1 MSARLQGQFQLGSWY
16 IDPALDT
23 ITRNGQTLKLEPRM
37 MRLLMCLAE
46 TPGAVVSQE
55 RLLSEVWAGVVV
67 GPASV
72 YQAISQLRRLLGDV
86 DPEPSYIAT
95 VPRKGY
101 RLVAPVRTVEGPAAP
116 VVAIAPNPGSHRPEA
131 DTALTAPARPP
142 QQSRSGRQRR
152 WLWLAAAVLVAGIA
166 ISILLGWLAPG
177 HWVAAERG
185 NSIVVLPFIAY
196 SDDRSDQPFC
206 DGLTEELSNWLA
218 QIPTLRVVARTSA
231 FSFRGLNEDV
241 RAIGQ
246 TLGATHVLEG
256 SMRRSG
262 DHMRVVAQLIDAR
275 TGYHLWS
282 SEYDRPF
289 EDAIRIQED
298 IARSVA
304 DSLEIRLTQDTAQR
318 FAARRSDNP
327 EAYRLYLLARHN
339 QQVRTPEANLQAIE
353 LYRRSLQADPQFAL
367 AYVGLAYATINQRYL
382 NDRSVAD
389 IRAAAEPLLAKAA
402 ESDPNLSEL
411 YAVRAA
417 LRDEEGLTKE
427 ALADLEHAVSLNP
440 NDSLAFAELA
450 RLHSVEGEPLT
461 ALKHLRQ
468 ALALDPLD
476 FVLHA
481 RHCLVLQDLALFAQA
496 SAACERARAL
506 QGQDGNWGT
515 VVSEWLAISQGDLVQ
530 AMAWSGLA
538 LKSDP
543 HSFGAY
549 ERRAEVMLTLGMSRE
564 ARSLYEQARVA
575 TSEAESAEIGLCR
588 VAFIEGGADALRNRL
603 SESGLDQSA
612 HARTLIETSYL
623 HLLLGEGP
631 TARDLMMRAM
641 QASDF
646 DSGRFHSAWF
656 ARWGRSDQLVLATAQ
671 LQTGDPADA
680 SVNLQQIS
688 DLVERLLKEGEERGE
703 IYALK
708 AEILALRG
716 KQDAAMQALGEAAE
730 LGWRSSWWAQREPY
744 LTSLR
749 SRSDFRTLMAR
760 IDASNQRAR
769 SELAPDQ

>member
-1 MSARLQGQFQLGSWY
+1 MSAKLQGQFQLGAWFV
-16 IDPALDT
+16 DPALDT

-55 RLLSEVWAGVVV
+55 RLLTEVWAGVVV

-101 RLVAPVRTVEGPAAP
+101 RLVATVRPVEAPPAA
-116 VVAIAPNPGSHRPEA
+116 VA
-131 DTALTAPARPP
+131 APAPEPP
-142 QQSRSGRQRR
+142 RSQPQPGRWRRWRR
-152 WLWLAAAVLVAGIA
+152 WLWLAGAAGVIA
-166 ISILLGWLAPG
+166 LLAVIVISIRLGWLSPG
-177 HWVAAERG
+177 HWVAADHG

-196 SDDRSDQPFC
+196 SDDKSDQPFC

-262 DHMRVVAQLIDAR
+262 DHMRVVVQLIDAR

-289 EDAIRIQED
+289 EDAIRIQDD

-304 DSLEIRLTQDTAQR
+304 DSLEIRLTQDTTQR

-327 EAYRLYLLARHN
+327 EAYRLYLLARHS
-339 QQVRTPEANLQAIE
+339 QQIRTPEANLQAIE
-353 LYRRSLQADPQFAL
+353 FYGRSLAADPQFAL
-367 AYVGLAYATINQRYL
+367 AYVGLAYAIINQRHL

-389 IRAAAEPLLAKAA
+389 IAAAAEPLLAKAVDL
-402 ESDPNLSEL
+402 DPKLSEL

-417 LRDEEGLTKE
+417 LRDEQGRTGQ

-440 NDSLAFAELA
+440 NESLAFAELA
-450 RLHSVEGEPLT
+450 RLYSVEGDPKA
-461 ALKHLRQ
+461 ALKNIQQ

-481 RHCLVLQDLALFAQA
+481 RHCLVLQDRALFAEA
-496 SAACERARAL
+496 TAACERARAL
-506 QGQDGNWGT
+506 QGQEGNWAT
-515 VVSEWLAISQGDLVQ
+515 VVSEWLAWSQGDLVQ
-530 AMAWSGLA
+530 ALAWSGLA
-538 LKSDP
+538 LKSDLR
-543 HSFGAY
+543 SFGAY

-564 ARSLYEQARVA
+564 ARAVYEQARAA
-575 TSEAESAEIGLCR
+575 TSDAEAAEIGLCK
-588 VAFIEGGADALRNRL
+588 VAFFEGAADALRNCL
-603 SESGLDQSA
+603 SASALDQSV
-612 HARTLIETSYL
+612 HARTLIEDANL
-623 HLLLGEGP
+623 HLLLGEAP
-631 TARDLMMRAM
+631 SARDLMARAM
-641 QASDF
+641 HAPDF
-646 DSGRFHSAWF
+646 DPGRLNSAWF
-656 ARWGRSDQLVLATAQ
+656 ARLGRSDQLVLAAAE
-671 LQTGDPADA
+671 LQTGDLADA
-680 SVNLQQIS
+680 KVHLQQIS
-688 DLVERLLKEGEERGE
+688 DLVDRLYKDGEERGG

-708 AEILALRG
+708 AEVLALRG
-716 KQDAAMQALGEAAE
+716 NDDAAMQALDEAVA
-730 LGWRSSWWAQREPY
+730 LGWRSGWWAQREPY
-744 LTSLR
+744 LASLR
-749 SRSDFRTLMAR
+749 PRSDFRNLMAH

-769 SELAPDQ
+769 AELAPDQ